1 MIREEVHSVRHWPG
15 VNCSSLHLW
24 ALSVCSSSDFRLVSV
39 GDTVIVNAMVGLS
52 GMNRLAFA
60 SEGQGGGFMDSLPDP
75 MKLQLPVV
83 AFVVVVL
90 TLLFFFLK
98 LVLFKPLTQV
108 MDDRDEAIRAGG
120 ASKTEAA
127 SQIEARQADYATRLK
142 ELRGQALEHKRS
154 LAAATSIEE
163 QRILEAARQTASAQR
178 AQAVAELQA
187 ERKAAEIELR
197 EQVEAL
203 SASMVQHLLKQA

>member
-1 MIREEVHSVRHWPG
+1 M
-15 VNCSSLHLW
+15 
-24 ALSVCSSSDFRLVSV
+24 
-39 GDTVIVNAMVGLS
+39 IVNAMVGLS
-52 GMNRLAFA
+52 GINMLAFA

-75 MKLQLPVV
+75 MKLQLPVI

-98 LVLFKPLTQV
+98 LVLFKPLTKV

-142 ELRGQALEHKRS
+142 ELRGQALEHKKS

-178 AQAVAELQA
+178 AQAITELQA